1 MIIHFDRS
9 NPSRSH
15 LRRLSDLLIADR
27 PVVLPTETQYALA
40 CDATSKSAIAAVRII
55 KGRQPSAPFS
65 VFLPGVADL
74 KHWRIGCPDY
84 AKLLA
89 DQFWPGPLTLILPTS
104 NPIFR
109 LLGGDGTSVGVRCTP
124 EPIIA
129 RLLIAINRPIV
140 ATSANPSG
148 VVMDSRAEN
157 RWLTTL
163 VAGGKLTWVKPDRYI
178 RKPASTVIDCTGK
191 VPRELRPGPI
201 AKAAWNAALR
211 TSV

>member
-1 MIIHFDRS
+1 MIIHLDRS
-9 NPSRSH
+9 NPSSSQ

-40 CDATSKSAIAAVRII
+40 CDATSISAIAAVRVI
-55 KGRQPSAPFS
+55 KGRQPSSPFS
-65 VFLPGVADL
+65 VFLPGISAL
-74 KHWRIGCPDY
+74 KQWRIDCPEY
-84 AKLLA
+84 AVLLA
-89 DQFWPGPLTLILPTS
+89 ERFWPGPLTLILPTS
-104 NPIFR
+104 NPIFK
-109 LLGGDGTSVGVRCTP
+109 LLGGEGRSVGVRCTP

-129 RLLIAINRPIV
+129 RLLMATNRPIV

-148 VVMDSRAEN
+148 VVMNARAEN
-157 RWLTTL
+157 RWLARL
-163 VAGGKLTWVKPDRYI
+163 AAGGGLTWVKPDRYI

-211 TSV
+211 TNV